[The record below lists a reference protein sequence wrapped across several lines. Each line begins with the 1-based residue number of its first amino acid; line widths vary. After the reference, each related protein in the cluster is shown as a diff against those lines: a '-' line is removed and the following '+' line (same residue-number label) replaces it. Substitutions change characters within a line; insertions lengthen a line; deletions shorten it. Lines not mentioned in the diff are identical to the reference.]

1 MAALQLDSETKKK
14 LVDQGS
20 FLLKQFHNANNEKS
34 SGFESVSHRG
44 QLAGFRFTMEAAFGK
59 NATAEVLQGIR
70 DNTKLEFP
78 HIGPV
83 NNDGTIHGVD
93 PEADWEL

>member
-1 MAALQLDSETKKK
+1 MATLELGSDTKKK

-20 FLLKQFHNANNEKS
+20 FLLKQFHNANNDKS
-34 SGFESVSHRG
+34 SGFESVSYRG
-44 QLAGFRFTMEAAFGK
+44 QLAGLRFTLEATFGK
-59 NATAEVLQGIR
+59 KAASEVLQAIR
-70 DNTKLEFP
+70 ETTQLEFP